1 MTTLTPPRPLHVSL
15 PPVPARHAAPLTG
28 TRPARAGTRPPFRVV
43 LDAPAAPTDTSGPRP
58 VELHDASEV
67 AVALAAAR
75 AEVVRLG
82 FSSRL
87 PTRSAVSA
95 LVAQLDEEVAAM
107 GRRRSDVTVLLD
119 VEVVVAAD
127 DASARAM
134 SRRLACLDAMAGIAW
149 RADAGRI
156 VAPADQVLVEATRL
170 AREVGAD
177 GVVLVP
183 LADSSDLLRALLA
196 DAHDPR
202 EAAIPA

>member
-1 MTTLTPPRPLHVSL
+1 MTTLTLPRPLHVSL
-15 PPVPARHAAPLTG
+15 PLPARHAAPLAA
-28 TRPARAGTRPPFRVV
+28 TRPAHAGARPPFRVV
-43 LDAPAAPTDTSGPRP
+43 LDAPAAPTDVSGPRP
-58 VELHDASEV
+58 VELRDASEV

-95 LVAQLDEEVAAM
+95 LVAQLDEEVAAV

-127 DASARAM
+127 DAAARAT

-149 RADAGRI
+149 RADTVRV
-156 VAPADQVLVEATRL
+156 VATADQVLAEATRL

-183 LADSSDLLRALLA
+183 LADSSDLLQALLE

-202 EAAIPA
+202 EAAISA